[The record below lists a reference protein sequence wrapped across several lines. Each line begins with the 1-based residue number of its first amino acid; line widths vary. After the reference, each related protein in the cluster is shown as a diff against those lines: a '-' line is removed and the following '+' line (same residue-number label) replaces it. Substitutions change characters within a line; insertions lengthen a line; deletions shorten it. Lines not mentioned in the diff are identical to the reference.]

1 MESFTRTM
9 HNKIHYL
16 KATIIRGL
24 AKSHGKRVSRA
35 FLNALDQYVEAKV
48 IAACQTHN
56 GGLKTLDAG
65 LAHYL
70 FVGGTK
76 KKTK

>member
-35 FLNALDQYVEAKV
+35 FLHALDQYVEAKI

-70 FVGGTK
+70 FVGGLK